1 MVKKTHLI
9 RCKYFQSLPFLNVRS
24 AVKMGNLNPYY
35 NESFVFIVE
44 QEQLRVSVNL
54 FLIFILH
61 IIIQRVS
68 MEMVILRIVIQRV
81 KLEIAILCIVIQ
93 SVSLEIAILHIVIQ
107 RVNLEIAI
115 LHIVIQRVNLEIV
128 ILHIVIQRVS
138 LEITILHIV
147 IQRVSL
153 EMVIADYDRIG
164 SSDPIGRVE
173 LGYNR
178 KGNLSMQTK
187 SLGHIQWQIS
197 LFNYTYNSPPLFGLQ
212 LCINICIL

>member
-81 KLEIAILCIVIQ
+81 K
-93 SVSLEIAILHIVIQ
+93 
-107 RVNLEIAI
+107 LEIAI